1 MSFTAQDVAKLR
13 EQSGAGMMECKKALV
28 EVNGDME
35 KAMEFLR
42 ERGIVLAGKKGD
54 RLASEGVVAAFVSE
68 DGSIGAL
75 AEVNSES
82 DFVAKSDEFLTL
94 SNKVAKHIAI
104 ANPKD
109 VDMALGQAFVD
120 DKKATLNDL
129 IIAGTAKIGE
139 KLAFRRFE
147 RFENKSGVIESY
159 IHMGGKIGVLIDVA
173 SDKKVDKKAL
183 SAISAMAKDICM
195 HIAAFSPKY
204 ICCVNVP
211 KEEVEYEKGILK
223 AQIVNDPKAK
233 GKPEA
238 VVEKMIEGRIA
249 KYFKDICLNHQDFAK
264 DPSKTIHAL
273 MQEQSKALG
282 LNLSIVRF
290 TRFTMGEGLEKKQ
303 DNLAEEIAK
312 LQK

>member
-28 EVNGDME
+28 ECGGDMA

-42 ERGIVLAGKKGD
+42 ERGIAIAGKKGD

-68 DGSIGAL
+68 DGTVGAL

-82 DFVAKSDEFLTL
+82 DFVAKSDEFLAL
-94 SNKVAKHIAI
+94 ANKVAKQVAMN
-104 ANPKD
+104 NPSD
-109 VDMALGQAFVD
+109 VETALGQAFVD
-120 DKKATLNDL
+120 DKKSSLNDL
-129 IIAGTAKIGE
+129 IVQGTAKIGE

-147 RFENKSGVIESY
+147 RFENKGGAVESY
-159 IHMGGKIGVLIDVA
+159 IHMGGKIGVLIDIA
-173 SDKKVDKKAL
+173 SDKKVDKHSL
-183 SAISAMAKDICM
+183 VAIQAMAKDICM

-211 KEEVEYEKGILK
+211 KDEVEYEKGILK

-264 DPSKTIHAL
+264 DPSKTVHAIL
-273 MQEQSKALG
+273 QEQSKILG
-282 LNLSIVRF
+282 LNLSIARF

-303 DNLAEEIAK
+303 DNLAEEVAK